1 MTRHNLTIHPIP
13 MICAYRYD
21 TPKIKLLYKEQL
33 VSIKRLMTEKS
44 QSPLLLPTPQDAKI
58 PSSRRA
64 PMPTQG
70 ATSTMADTLSPQR
83 PTTHPEE
90 KLTDGD
96 VSRINS
102 RIGSLPNQTYI
113 DRGCQQKERKEAL
126 VNLIW
131 YRTPRKGY
139 TILCQNAKC

>member
-1 MTRHNLTIHPIP
+1 
-13 MICAYRYD
+13 
-21 TPKIKLLYKEQL
+21 
-33 VSIKRLMTEKS
+33 MTEKS
-44 QSPLLLPTPQDAKI
+44 QSPLLLPTPQDEKI

-70 ATSTMADTLSPQR
+70 ATSTTADTLSPQR

-126 VNLIW
+126 VNLS
-131 YRTPRKGY
+131 TPRKGY
-139 TILCQNAKC
+139 TILYYTAPKCKMLNGVGNPEQHLALFKATCGNTGGNEALLLLFYTK

>member
-1 MTRHNLTIHPIP
+1 
-13 MICAYRYD
+13 
-21 TPKIKLLYKEQL
+21 
-33 VSIKRLMTEKS
+33 
-44 QSPLLLPTPQDAKI
+44 
-58 PSSRRA
+58 
-64 PMPTQG
+64 MPTQG
-70 ATSTMADTLSPQR
+70 ATSTTADTLSPQR

-96 VSRINS
+96 VSRRNS

-113 DRGCQQKERKEAL
+113 DRGQKERKEAL

-139 TILCQNAKC
+139 TVPKCKMLNGVGNPEQHLALFKATCGRGQ

>member
-1 MTRHNLTIHPIP
+1 
-13 MICAYRYD
+13 
-21 TPKIKLLYKEQL
+21 
-33 VSIKRLMTEKS
+33 MTEKS
-44 QSPLLLPTPQDAKI
+44 QSPLLLPTPQDDKI

-70 ATSTMADTLSPQR
+70 ATSTTADTLSPQR

-96 VSRINS
+96 VSRKNA

-139 TILCQNAKC
+139 TILRQNAKC

>member
-1 MTRHNLTIHPIP
+1 
-13 MICAYRYD
+13 
-21 TPKIKLLYKEQL
+21 
-33 VSIKRLMTEKS
+33 MTEKS
-44 QSPLLLPTPQDAKI
+44 QSLLL
-58 PSSRRA
+58 
-64 PMPTQG
+64 
-70 ATSTMADTLSPQR
+70 LPQR

-96 VSRINS
+96 VSRRNS

-139 TILCQNAKC
+139 TILRQNAKC